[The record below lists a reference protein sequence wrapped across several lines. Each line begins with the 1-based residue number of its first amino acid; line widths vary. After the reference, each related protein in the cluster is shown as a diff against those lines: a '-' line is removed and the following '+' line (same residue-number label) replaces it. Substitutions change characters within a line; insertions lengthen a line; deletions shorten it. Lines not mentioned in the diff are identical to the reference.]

1 MLIVQGVFRVD
12 PGERVAFLEERS
24 ETMRVSRA
32 EPGCLEYVFGA
43 DPLEPDRVILSERW
57 ESQADLDAHL
67 AALTERRR
75 VEAEAGAEPGIG
87 AISSDVAV
95 YHIESV
101 QQMT

>member
-12 PGERVAFLEERS
+12 PDDRVAFLEERT
-24 ETMRVSRA
+24 ETMRLSRA
-32 EPGCLEYVFGA
+32 EQGCLEYVFGA

-57 ESQADLDAHL
+57 ASQADLDAHL

-75 VEAEAGAEPGIG
+75 VEAEDGAAPG
-87 AISSDVAV
+87 VAV
-95 YHIESV
+95 LAREIATYHIESV